1 MLFYFLS
8 VDRGDADGRRII
20 VPALVDLDVPVDPGT
35 QLLSATPAGTTTKA
49 PPDAAWASLA
59 AQGLMAAT
67 QLVLAIR
74 LFHLPAATFRPP
86 SLDDLRHLRTIL
98 K

>member
-35 QLLSATPAGTTTKA
+35 QLLSATPAGTSFFLLKVISQ
-49 PPDAAWASLA
+49 DAAPSV
-59 AQGLMAAT
+59 MAK
-67 QLVLAIR
+67 
-74 LFHLPAATFRPP
+74 RPKNKNKRFI
-86 SLDDLRHLRTIL
+86 SVRKESD
-98 K
+98 KNNK

>member
-35 QLLSATPAGTTTKA
+35 QLLSATPAGTSFFLLKVISQ
-49 PPDAAWASLA
+49 DAAPSARA
-59 AQGLMAAT
+59 KRPKIK
-67 QLVLAIR
+67 VKR
-74 LFHLPAATFRPP
+74 LISFRKQ
-86 SLDDLRHLRTIL
+86 SC
-98 K
+98 KGNK